1 MWAYKRDHTRPSL
14 LLRCKALSRS
24 KASENRLSILT
35 KRTKSIC
42 LSVCL
47 SVCPHTVQRGQCVTR
62 ADQTAGSGRL
72 KFAHHLGEVTGQC
85 RVQKR
90 DRWDAEV
97 ARGTSW
103 KNAFFAIALTWGK
116 QRVKFVK
123 NGKTA
128 KHGCGPGPISG
139 QPGVRLARD
148 KHG

>member
-1 MWAYKRDHTRPSL
+1 MKIIPL
-14 LLRCKALSRS
+14 IKM
-24 KASENRLSILT
+24 
-35 KRTKSIC
+35 
-42 LSVCL
+42 
-47 SVCPHTVQRGQCVTR
+47 QRGQCVTR
-62 ADQTAGSGRL
+62 ADQTAASGRL
-72 KFAHHLGEVTGQC
+72 KFAHHLGEVTGQY

-103 KNAFFAIALTWGK
+103 KNALLAVALTLGK
-116 QRVKFVK
+116 RRVEFLE

-128 KHGCGPGPISG
+128 KHGCGSGQISG